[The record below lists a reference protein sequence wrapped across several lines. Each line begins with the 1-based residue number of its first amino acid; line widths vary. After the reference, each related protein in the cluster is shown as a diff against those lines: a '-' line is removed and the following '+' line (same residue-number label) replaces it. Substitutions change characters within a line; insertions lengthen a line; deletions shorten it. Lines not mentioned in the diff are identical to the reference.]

1 MNTLLPMQQRLTHG
15 NTLHG
20 MIRRLGHWSQTGCL
34 LALILLIGG
43 EYKITHTSGRVSF
56 CRIKGLTAD
65 GDYVVQH
72 PKKILGYNAG
82 RIPIIL
88 WNKEDVLLSAFDI
101 SEAKLLKQPT
111 PTQDNSWNR
120 LSGTSYHTP
129 PTWLPTNSELSKP
142 LYEK

>member
-1 MNTLLPMQQRLTHG
+1 MTTN
-15 NTLHG
+15 
-20 MIRRLGHWSQTGCL
+20 LGQWSQTGCL

-56 CRIKGLTAD
+56 CKVKAITLE
-65 GDYVVQH
+65 GDYLIQH

-101 SEAKLLKQPT
+101 SEAKLLKPPT

-129 PTWLPTNSELSKP
+129 PTWLPTNSELSRP

>member
-1 MNTLLPMQQRLTHG
+1 MQQRLTHG

-20 MIRRLGHWSQTGCL
+20 MINRLGHWSQTGCL
-34 LALILLIGG
+34 LALLLVIGG

-88 WNKEDVLLSAFDI
+88 WNKEDVLLSALDI
-101 SEAKLLKQPT
+101 GEAKLLKPPT

-129 PTWLPTNSELSKP
+129 PSWLPTNSELSKP